1 MPKYGVNKKRIINRT
16 IGSAGKNSQNTLMLD
31 QSPTVSVLLAATGES
46 DIAVDSIINRNMTR
60 TWSSI

>member
-1 MPKYGVNKKRIINRT
+1 M
-16 IGSAGKNSQNTLMLD
+16 LMRD
-31 QSPTVSVLLAATGES
+31 QTPTVSVLLAATGES